1 MDYSVKGVD
10 QEGGFTLYTLDTQ
23 IYHLLLDAKK
33 GGNPLLK
40 HFKIE
45 FPEQYPQTYINSINI
60 GRTFTYPDKDR
71 TTFDTNAY
79 NVTVEIVIT
88 TKNYKT
94 MKRREILKTAC
105 YEVIRLIEESVL
117 ESFVKVESHVFE
129 YDNTNVITNA
139 RIVLV
144 GLERFNKKAEEMEFR
159 RVCRILEG
167 LEIKKHDKGV

>member
-1 MDYSVKGVD
+1 MDYSVKDVNQD
-10 QEGGFTLYTLDTQ
+10 GGYTIYTLDTQ
-23 IYHLLLDAKK
+23 VYHVLLDAKK

-60 GRTFTYPDKDR
+60 GRTFTYPDRDR

-105 YEVIRLIEESVL
+105 YEVVRLIENSVL
-117 ESFVKVESHVFE
+117 DSFVKVESQVFE

-139 RIVLV
+139 RIVLN
-144 GLERFNKKAEEMEFR
+144 GMERFNKEHEELEFK
-159 RVCRILEG
+159 RVCRILEN
-167 LEIKKHDKGV
+167 LEIKKHEGV